1 MEANSAPR
9 KVKIG
14 IIGGSGLDNP
24 DILDNRRE
32 KHVDTPYGKPS
43 DALILGDVA
52 GVECVLLARHGRGH
66 TVMPTNINFR
76 ANVHAL
82 KAEGCTHLVV
92 TTACGSLR
100 EDIHPGD
107 MVILD
112 QFIDRTSKRAA
123 TFYDGNPGSP
133 VGVCHLPMDTPF
145 CPHTRKILINVCK
158 ELEIRHH
165 ESGTMVTIE
174 GPRFSSRAE
183 SKMFRMWGGDVINMT
198 TVPEVALAKEAGMC
212 YAAVAMATDY
222 DCWKED
228 PGHHV
233 SVDAVLK
240 VFKGNADKGIRIF
253 KAAIPQI
260 AQRDW
265 TAVLEENRVTVSS
278 SILLPPSEGKL

>member
-1 MEANSAPR
+1 MFQ
-9 KVKIG
+9 IG

-43 DALILGDVA
+43 DALILGDVG
-52 GVECVLLARHGRGH
+52 GVECVLLA
-66 TVMPTNINFR
+66 
-76 ANVHAL
+76 
-82 KAEGCTHLVV
+82 
-92 TTACGSLR
+92 R

-112 QFIDRTSKRAA
+112 QFIDRTTKRAT

-133 VGVCHLPMDTPF
+133 LGVCHLPMDTPF
-145 CPHTRKILINVCK
+145 CPHTRKILIDVCK

-222 DCWKED
+222 DCWRDD

-233 SVDAVLK
+233 SVEAVLK
-240 VFKGNADKGIRIF
+240 VFKGNAEKGVRIF
-253 KAAIPQI
+253 KSAIPKI

-265 TAVLEENRVTVSS
+265 SAVLEENRVTVSS
-278 SILLPPSEGKL
+278 SIMLPPSEG